1 MTSEEM
7 ERAIEILLNNQAS
20 YEHQFEQTNRQIE
33 QTNRQLEQT
42 NGQLAILA
50 ETQREF
56 MEVVIQHIEAQGKIN
71 KAIRGS
77 IRDLSKTVERY
88 INEGRNGK
96 S

>member
-20 YEHQFEQTNRQIE
+20 YVNQFEQTNRQIK
-33 QTNRQLEQT
+33 QTNKQL
-42 NGQLAILA
+42 GVLA

-71 KAIRGS
+71 KVIRGS

-88 INEGRNGK
+88 ISEGRNGK

>member
-7 ERAIEILLNNQAS
+7 EKAIEILLNNQAS
-20 YEHQFEQTNRQIE
+20 YDHQLDQTNQQIVQTNKQVE
-33 QTNRQLEQT
+33 QTNRQL
-42 NGQLAILA
+42 GVLA

-77 IRDLSKTVERY
+77 IRDLSKIVERY
-88 INEGRNGK
+88 INEDRNGK

>member
-20 YEHQFEQTNRQIE
+20 YVHQFEQTNRQIE
-33 QTNRQLEQT
+33 QTNKQL
-42 NGQLAILA
+42 GVLA

-88 INEGRNGK
+88 ISEGRNGK